1 MIDLTPLDV
10 RSKRGDFKK
19 LMRGY
24 DPQEVDT
31 FLELVAERLEELTR
45 ENIGLRE
52 RAQTLQQQVASQ
64 SDREQAVQEA
74 LVTAQELRADIRGQA
89 QREAEGILKEAETE
103 GRRLVAEAEAEARTK
118 LRSSERRLDQL
129 ADSLQE
135 IERRRTRFLKEF
147 RQLLERELDVVEVE
161 EERRPLEDRTIDLEL
176 GSSRGRESKTA
187 KAGTGEGKGDVETV
201 EGPGEAGGGDGG
213 GATLDIP
220 LVDDV
225 PPPEASVDEL
235 AAAYERTLR
244 AQEGEATEAP
254 SPEKSELQDALDQAP
269 PAPKGQKHDNLM
281 LYLDTEDEA

>member
-10 RSKRGDFKK
+10 RSKRGDFKR

-52 RAQTLQQQVASQ
+52 RTQNLQQQVSAQ
-64 SDREQAVQEA
+64 TGREQAVQEA

-89 QREAEGILKEAETE
+89 QREADGILKEAETE
-103 GRRLVAEAEAEARTK
+103 GRRLIAEAEAEARTK
-118 LRSSERRLDQL
+118 LRSSERRLDQIQ
-129 ADSLQE
+129 DSLQE

-161 EERRPLEDRTIDLEL
+161 EDRKPLEERTIDLEL
-176 GSSRGRESKTA
+176 GGKRVSEVLGPRDT
-187 KAGTGEGKGDVETV
+187 KAPAEDKERVAPMVE
-201 EGPGEAGGGDGG
+201 
-213 GATLDIP
+213 IP
-220 LVDDV
+220 SIDDL
-225 PPPEASVDEL
+225 PPADAPVDEL
-235 AAAYERTLR
+235 AAAYELSQEDDDSEPEDSGSDLR
-244 AQEGEATEAP
+244 R
-254 SPEKSELQDALDQAP
+254 ALDAAP

-281 LYLDTEDEA
+281 LYLDTDDDA